1 MKKIAIVFLLFIFVS
16 CSTEEDIKIEN
27 QQQSITA
34 VVSSMGSFV
43 PSSGYSVSGQA
54 KVYTDN
60 NVRKVV
66 LENFTISSGPDL
78 KVYLSNTNTA
88 IDFIN
93 LGALASNTNFIIPA
107 ATNLSEYRFVII
119 HCQQFNKI
127 FAIAQLN

>member
-1 MKKIAIVFLLFIFVS
+1 MKKITILFLLFIVVS
-16 CSTEEDIKIEN
+16 CSKEEDIKIEN
-27 QQQSITA
+27 QQQSSTA

-54 KVYTDN
+54 KIYTDN

-66 LENFTISSGPDL
+66 LENFSISSGPDL
-78 KVYLSNTNTA
+78 KVYLSKTNTPA
-88 IDFIN
+88 DFIN
-93 LGALASNTNFIIPA
+93 LGALASNTNFIIPS
-107 ATNLSEYRFVII
+107 ATNLSEYKFVII